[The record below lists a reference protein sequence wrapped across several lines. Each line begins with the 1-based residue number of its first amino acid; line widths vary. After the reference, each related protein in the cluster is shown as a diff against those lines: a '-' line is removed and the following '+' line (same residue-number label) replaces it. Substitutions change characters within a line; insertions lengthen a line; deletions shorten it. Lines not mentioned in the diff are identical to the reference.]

1 MGDTTAGQAND
12 PTDVDA
18 PSNGDVPDGLTV
30 SLIAAVAENGVIG
43 DSGGMPWHY
52 PADLEHFK
60 STTTGHPVILGRRTY
75 ESIAAELGG
84 PLPDRVSIVLSR
96 SDLDL
101 PDGAVGADGID
112 DALDRAAA
120 AAAELG
126 VATVYVA
133 GGATIY
139 EAFLPLADELV
150 LTEIHE
156 SYAGD
161 TRFPEWDADE
171 WTETDRNE
179 RDELT
184 FRTYRRR

>member
-1 MGDTTAGQAND
+1 MEDRTDRDVPAD
-12 PTDVDA
+12 RTDVD
-18 PSNGDVPDGLTV
+18 VPDDLTV

-60 STTTGHPVILGRRTY
+60 RTTTGHPVILGRRTY
-75 ESIAAELGG
+75 ESIAAQLGG
-84 PLPDRVSIVLSR
+84 PLPDRVSVVLSR

-101 PDGAVGADGID
+101 PDGAVGADGIEA
-112 DALDRAAA
+112 ALDRAAA
-120 AAAELG
+120 AAADLG
-126 VATVYVA
+126 VETVYVA

-161 TRFPEWDADE
+161 TRFPERDADE
-171 WTETDRNE
+171 WTETDRDE